1 MWSKLGNS
9 SIFKWTV
16 IKINFLE
23 GCFFGYGFQILHQRW
38 KRVKTKSQ
46 KVLGANSY
54 VCRSYK
60 GKTGRGPFYPPS
72 WMELRCT
79 DSSQMFQKTR
89 HVFLSQN

>member
-9 SIFKWTV
+9 SIFKWAV

-46 KVLGANSY
+46 KVLGLIPTFAE
-54 VCRSYK
+54 V
-60 GKTGRGPFYPPS
+60 
-72 WMELRCT
+72 
-79 DSSQMFQKTR
+79 TR
-89 HVFLSQN
+89 EKQEGGLFIPHPEWS